1 MKRDT
6 QSVWMKESIFL
17 AERKAKVTCIACDF
31 ESHCTIYWLGIDGTM
46 NWTLSTVSE
55 WTQKCNPLAEK
66 RVTLTDIDKSW
77 HLFKLC

>member
-6 QSVWMKESIFL
+6 QSIYIPSCKTR
-17 AERKAKVTCIACDF
+17 ERKVKVTYKACDF

-55 WTQKCNPLAEK
+55 CTQ
-66 RVTLTDIDKSW
+66 
-77 HLFKLC
+77 